1 MVAKNSKYRVANA
14 KIAILVPAHNEE
26 EVIDRSLARAVE
38 EAGREN
44 VYLVADACTDRTVRF
59 ASYRI
64 GSEHVHEVERSGKG
78 PALMKTIRHFGL
90 LERYDGVF
98 MADAT
103 VF

>member
-1 MVAKNSKYRVANA
+1 MVASA

-44 VYLVADACTDRTVRF
+44 VYLAADACTDRTVRF
-59 ASYRI
+59 ASYWI
-64 GSEHVHEVERSGKG
+64 GSKHVHEVERSGKG
-78 PALMKTIRHFGL
+78 PGVMKAIRPLGL
-90 LERYDGVF
+90 LERHDGVF

-103 VF
+103 VS